1 MYTFSCLSQELVQ
14 NKNESKITFKIK
26 NFGFNVK
33 GVFKDFNIKSQYNSN
48 NLKESFLNVEI
59 DVKSID
65 TNSKSR
71 DNHLLKSDFFDAD
84 KQQKIIFKSSELK
97 RNNKNQFTLIGFLNI
112 KGTKKKFEVPLEI
125 KNTVKQVVFT
135 ASFNLNRK
143 DFNVGGSSFVL
154 SKKVEI
160 LLIFVADKS

>member
-14 NKNESKITFKIK
+14 NKNQSKITFKIK
-26 NFGFNVK
+26 NFGFNVI
-33 GVFKDFNIKSQYNSN
+33 GVFKDFNIKSQFNSN
-48 NLKESFLNVEI
+48 NLKESFFNVEI

-71 DNHLLKSDFFDAD
+71 DNHLLKSDFFDVD
-84 KQQKIIFKSSELK
+84 KHPKIIFKSSAINK
-97 RNNKNQFTLIGFLNI
+97 INKNQFTLIGFLNI
-112 KGTKKKFEVPLEI
+112 KGTKKKFEVPIEI
-125 KNTVKQVVFT
+125 KTTVKQVVFKVN
-135 ASFNLNRK
+135 FNLNRK